1 MDKSLTLQEIAE
13 RIGGTLEGNAQEKIS
28 KVAEIEHASAGQIT
42 FCANPKYQK
51 FIETTHASCIIIDA
65 AASVSR
71 RDIGIIRVADAY
83 AAFMQVQKHF
93 APPAPKISAG
103 IHPSSSVAATAK
115 IAKSAAIGAFAVIG
129 ENVVI
134 GENAVIHPHV
144 TLGDGVEIG
153 AGTVIYPH
161 VTVYYGCK
169 IGSNV
174 TVHAGTVIGSD
185 GFGFAENSGEYDKI
199 PQLGI
204 VVIEDE
210 VEIGANCTIDRATIG
225 ETHIKRGCKIDNL
238 VQIAHNV
245 TIGENTIIVAQS
257 GVSGSTKLGKHVI
270 LAGQAGV
277 VGHIELADNVIVT
290 AQSGVSKSLMKPGM
304 YMGSPAR
311 EYHTA
316 LRSEAIQRKMPE
328 LMEELQRLKER
339 VKEIEELLQH
349 QESH

>member
-1 MDKSLTLQEIAE
+1 
-13 RIGGTLEGNAQEKIS
+13 
-28 KVAEIEHASAGQIT
+28 
-42 FCANPKYQK
+42 P
-51 FIETTHASCIIIDA
+51 
-65 AASVSR
+65 
-71 RDIGIIRVADAY
+71 
-83 AAFMQVQKHF
+83 AFMQIQKYF
-93 APPAPKISAG
+93 APPAPGIPAG
-103 IHPSSSVAATAK
+103 IHPLASVAASA
-115 IAKSAAIGAFAVIG
+115 IVAKSAAIGAFS
-129 ENVVI
+129 VI
-134 GENAVIHPHV
+134 GENAVIGEGAVIHPHV
-144 TLGDGVEIG
+144 ALGDSVEIG
-153 AGTVIYPH
+153 AGSVIYPH

-169 IGSNV
+169 IGGNV
-174 TVHAGTVIGSD
+174 TIHAGTVVGSD
-185 GFGFAENSGEYDKI
+185 GFGFAESSGAYEKI

-210 VEIGANCTIDRATIG
+210 VEIGANCTIDRAAIG
-225 ETHIKRGCKIDNL
+225 ETLIKRGCKIDNL

-245 TIGENTIIVAQS
+245 AIGENTIIVAQA

-277 VGHIELADNVIVT
+277 VGHIELVDNVIVT

-316 LRSEAIQRKMPE
+316 LRSEAVQRKMPE

>member
-1 MDKSLTLQEIAE
+1 MDRTISLQEIAKLV
-13 RIGGTLEGNAQEKIS
+13 GGVLEGNAQEKIG
-28 KVAEIEHASAGQIT
+28 KVAEIEHASAGEIT

-51 FIETTHASCIIIDA
+51 FIETTHASCIIVNTDTQ
-65 AASVSR
+65 VSR
-71 RDIGIIRVADAY
+71 RDISVIRVADAY

-93 APPAPKISAG
+93 APPAPKIFAG
-103 IHPSSSVAATAK
+103 VHPSAVVASTANV
-115 IAKSAAIGAFAVIG
+115 AKSVSIGAHAFVGENAVIG

-134 GENAVIHPHV
+134 HPNATI
-144 TLGDGVEIG
+144 GDGVEIG
-153 AGTVIYPH
+153 AGSVIYPH

-169 IGSNV
+169 IGSKV

-185 GFGFAENSGEYDKI
+185 GFGFAESSGAYEKVL
-199 PQLGI
+199 QLGI
-204 VVIEDE
+204 VVIEDD

-245 TIGENTIIVAQS
+245 AVGENTIIVAQS

-277 VGHIELADNVIVT
+277 VGHIELVDNVVVT

-316 LRSEAIQRKMPE
+316 LRSEATQRKLPE
-328 LMEELQRLKER
+328 LIEELNRLKER
-339 VKEIEELLQH
+339 VKEIEALLEH
-349 QESH
+349 QDSH